1 MKLCLSVCLHC
12 IPCIAQRQIRATTYR
27 MQCMSIIS
35 FRNRCAKKVQA
46 LEMRF
51 GTVSTI
57 SIHLSS
63 IGIRIRNWMDIAGS
77 LAICSLLIRL
87 PAYLP
92 STLGTKDHLNLGS
105 FQQQVPS
112 LQWRV
117 KVAIEVAR
125 SGWG

>member
-1 MKLCLSVCLHC
+1 MKLCLSVCLSVCLHC

-27 MQCMSIIS
+27 IQCMSIIS

-77 LAICSLLIRL
+77 LAICFLLIRL

-92 STLGTKDHLNLGS
+92 TNGHLNLGS